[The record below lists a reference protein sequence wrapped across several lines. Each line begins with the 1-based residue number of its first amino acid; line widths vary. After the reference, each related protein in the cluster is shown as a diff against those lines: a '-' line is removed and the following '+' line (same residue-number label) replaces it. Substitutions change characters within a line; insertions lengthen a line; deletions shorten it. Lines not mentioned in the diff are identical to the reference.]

1 MEESYKSVFTKLPD
15 SVYKRRYKD
24 ASVALKKEWV
34 TLGWEVR
41 ELFTVD
47 ETNGWSFTNE
57 EGLDWNE
64 TEDSTGSQKHMQ
76 NFYMK

>member
-1 MEESYKSVFTKLPD
+1 M
-15 SVYKRRYKD
+15 
-24 ASVALKKEWV
+24 
-34 TLGWEVR
+34 GWEVR